1 MTGSDRTAQEL
12 SALEREWARAIV
24 DNNPGAIGQYMADEW
39 TIVGADGSV
48 CDKETFLG
56 LVASGQLTHDLM
68 EFDDVSVR
76 SFGEGAVVTS
86 RAVSRGRYQGQ
97 AFDERER
104 TCDVFV
110 RRGGEWKCVL
120 THLAPIAPPV
130 PAPPP
135 EAPRPKTAPAFRG
148 VIPEFPVPD
157 IDAALEYYR
166 TVLGFSVCSRHENDR
181 REVVFGSVLR
191 GQANIYLSR
200 SVSPVSAQRCW
211 VFVDEVDDLC
221 RSFRARGAHI
231 AIEPADMPWKY
242 RQFTVKDPDG
252 HLLNFFR
259 FSDGVD

>member
-1 MTGSDRTAQEL
+1 MTGSDTTAQEL
-12 SALEREWARAIV
+12 SALEREWAKAIV
-24 DNNPGAIGQYMADEW
+24 GNDAVAIGQYMADEW

-56 LVASGQLTHDLM
+56 LVASGRLTHDLM
-68 EFDDVSVR
+68 EFTDVSVR
-76 SFGEGAVVTS
+76 TFGEGAVVTS

-110 RRGGEWKCVL
+110 RRGGQWKCVL
-120 THLAPIAPPV
+120 THLAPIAAP
-130 PAPPP
+130 PAP
-135 EAPRPKTAPAFRG
+135 ARQATAFRG

-157 IDAALEYYR
+157 IDATLDYYR
-166 TVLGFSVCSRHENDR
+166 TVLGFSVCGRHENDR
-181 REVVFGSVLR
+181 GEVVFGSVLR

-200 SVSPVSAQRCW
+200 SGGPVSSQRCW

-221 RSFRARGAHI
+221 RSFKARGAHI

-242 RQFTVKDPDG
+242 RQFTVEDPDG
-252 HLLNFFR
+252 HFLNFFR
-259 FSDGVD
+259 FSDGVE